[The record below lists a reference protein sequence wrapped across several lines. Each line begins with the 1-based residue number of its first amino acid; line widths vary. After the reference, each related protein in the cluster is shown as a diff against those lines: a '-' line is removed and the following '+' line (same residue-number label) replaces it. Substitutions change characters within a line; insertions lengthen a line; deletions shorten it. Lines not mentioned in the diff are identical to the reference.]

1 MGVAFCG
8 TLNCLD
14 LGVATPVVRV
24 RELIQPRSPPPC
36 PITERGGSRVV
47 GVDRKSSRRA

>member
-24 RELIQPRSPPPC
+24 RELIQPRSPGTMPHH
-36 PITERGGSRVV
+36 RA
-47 GVDRKSSRRA
+47 RRFSCRRS